1 MTDRDELTPRDELSD
16 AERRAFEALP
26 RERTPRAELEGRVV
40 SALRRRG
47 LLPIPLA
54 AETSRRRLAPWL
66 VGAVA
71 ASLALFAGGF
81 AAGQYFGTR
90 SGAAAAIS
98 GVQAHESAVQVA
110 AHAERAG
117 ALYVAALAALN
128 QVTDS
133 ADPATRARAR
143 QVALRALGSAASEVA
158 QLAPDDPL
166 AAAVLRGLD
175 DRSREQRPAPSTR
188 SVVWF

>member
-1 MTDRDELTPRDELSD
+1 MNDQDDLTPT
-16 AERRAFEALP
+16 ERRALDALP
-26 RERTPRAELEGRVV
+26 RERAPRSELEDRVV
-40 SALRRRG
+40 AALRRRG

-54 AETSRRRLAPWL
+54 VRPGGRHLVPW
-66 VGAVA
+66 VAGAVA

-90 SGAAAAIS
+90 SGAAAAIG
-98 GVQAHESAVQVA
+98 GVQASRSAVQVA

-117 ALYVAALAALN
+117 TLYVAALAALN
-128 QVTDS
+128 QVNAST
-133 ADPATRARAR
+133 DPATRAKAR
-143 QVALRALGSAASEVA
+143 QAAITALGAAASEVA

-166 AAAVLRGLD
+166 AAAVVRGLN
-175 DRSREQRPAPSTR
+175 DRTREQRPAPSTR

>member
-1 MTDRDELTPRDELSD
+1 MTDHDELTP
-16 AERRAFEALP
+16 AERRAFEQLP
-26 RERTPRAELEGRVV
+26 RERSPRATLEERVV
-40 SALRRRG
+40 GALRRRG

-54 AETSRRRLAPWL
+54 ATSPRRHALPWL

-81 AAGQYFGTR
+81 AAGQYVGAR
-90 SGAAAAIS
+90 NGAAAVIS
-98 GVQAHESAVQVA
+98 GVQAHASATQVA

-133 ADPATRARAR
+133 TDPAARARAR
-143 QVALRALGSAASEVA
+143 QVAVNALGAAATEVA
-158 QLAPDDPL
+158 ELAPDDPL

-175 DRSREQRPAPSTR
+175 DRTREQRPAPSTR

>member
-1 MTDRDELTPRDELSD
+1 MNDRDDLTP
-16 AERRAFEALP
+16 AERRAFEQLP
-26 RERTPRAELEGRVV
+26 RERAPRAALEERVV

-47 LLPIPLA
+47 LLPIPLGA
-54 AETSRRRLAPWL
+54 VASRRRPAPWL

-81 AAGQYFGTR
+81 AAGQYFGAR
-90 SGAAAAIS
+90 SGAAAALS
-98 GVQAHESAVQVA
+98 GVQASQGSAAQVA

-128 QVTDS
+128 QVSDS
-133 ADPATRARAR
+133 TNPAARAQAR
-143 QVALRALGSAASEVA
+143 EVAVNALGAAASEVA

-166 AAAVLRGLD
+166 AAAVLRGMN
-175 DRSREQRPAPSTR
+175 DRSRGEGPAPSTR

>member
-1 MTDRDELTPRDELSD
+1 MNDSDELTPV
-16 AERRAFEALP
+16 ERRALDALSRSRDP
-26 RERTPRAELEGRVV
+26 RPDLEDRVV
-40 SALRRRG
+40 HGLQRRG

-54 AETSRRRLAPWL
+54 LRPGRRHLVPWL
-66 VGAVA
+66 AAA

-81 AAGQYFGTR
+81 AAGEFFGTR
-90 SGAAAAIS
+90 SGAAAALS
-98 GVQAHESAVQVA
+98 GVEATRGSAAQVA

-133 ADPATRARAR
+133 TDPATRTQARRA
-143 QVALRALGSAASEVA
+143 AIAALGAAAQEVV
-158 QLAPDDPL
+158 LLVPDDPL
-166 AAAVLRGLD
+166 AAAVVRGLN
-175 DRSREQRPAPSTR
+175 DRNREQRPAPSTR

>member
-1 MTDRDELTPRDELSD
+1 MTDPNVLTP

-26 RERTPRAELEGRVV
+26 RERAPRAELEERIVA
-40 SALRRRG
+40 ALRRRG

-54 AETSRRRLAPWL
+54 AENPHRRLAPWL

-71 ASLALFAGGF
+71 ASLALFAAGF
-81 AAGQYFGTR
+81 ATGQYLGTR
-90 SGAAAAIS
+90 SGAAAVLS
-98 GVQAHESAVQVA
+98 GVQAHESATQVA

-128 QVTDS
+128 QVSDS
-133 ADPATRARAR
+133 TDPATRARAR
-143 QVALRALGSAASEVA
+143 LIAVNALGAAASEVA

-166 AAAVLRGLD
+166 AAAVLRGIQ
-175 DRSREQRPAPSTR
+175 DRSRQQGPAPSTR

>member
-1 MTDRDELTPRDELSD
+1 MNDRDDLGP
-16 AERRAFEALP
+16 AERRAFDALP
-26 RERTPRAELEGRVV
+26 RERAPRAELEGRVV
-40 SALRRRG
+40 AALRRRG

-54 AETSRRRLAPWL
+54 AAGPRRHLMPWL
-66 VGAVA
+66 AGAVA
-71 ASLALFAGGF
+71 ASLALFAAGF
-81 AAGQYFGTR
+81 ASGQYFGTR
-90 SGAAAAIS
+90 SGAAAALS
-98 GVQAHESAVQVA
+98 GVQAHASATEVA

-133 ADPATRARAR
+133 TDPATRAKVRRA
-143 QVALRALGSAASEVA
+143 AMSALGAAATEVV

>member
-1 MTDRDELTPRDELSD
+1 VNDSDELTPV
-16 AERRAFEALP
+16 ERRALDALP
-26 RERTPRAELEGRVV
+26 RERAPHAELEDRVV
-40 SALRRRG
+40 GALRRRG

-54 AETSRRRLAPWL
+54 LRPSRRHVLPWA

-71 ASLALFAGGF
+71 AALALFAGGF
-81 AAGQYFGTR
+81 AAGQFFGTR
-90 SGAAAAIS
+90 SGAAAALG
-98 GVQAHESAVQVA
+98 GVQASQRTAVEVA

-128 QVTDS
+128 QVNDSTD
-133 ADPATRARAR
+133 AKTRAKAR
-143 QVALRALGSAASEVA
+143 QAALAALGAAASEVA

-166 AAAVLRGLD
+166 AAAVVRGLN
-175 DRSREQRPAPSTR
+175 DRTREQRPAPSTR

>member
-1 MTDRDELTPRDELSD
+1 MTDHDDLTGE
-16 AERRAFEALP
+16 ERRALDALP
-26 RERTPRAELEGRVV
+26 RERAPRAELEDRVV
-40 SALRRRG
+40 AALRRRG
-47 LLPIPLA
+47 LLPIPL
-54 AETSRRRLAPWL
+54 EVRTGGRHLAPWL

-90 SGAAAAIS
+90 SGAAAAI
-98 GVQAHESAVQVA
+98 GGAQASRTASQVA

-128 QVTDS
+128 QVNDSTD
-133 ADPATRARAR
+133 AGTRAKAR
-143 QVALRALGSAASEVA
+143 QAAVAALGAAASEVA

-166 AAAVLRGLD
+166 AAAVVRGLN
-175 DRSREQRPAPSTR
+175 DRNREQRPAPSTR

>member
-1 MTDRDELTPRDELSD
+1 MTDRDELTRE
-16 AERRAFEALP
+16 ERSAFEALP
-26 RERTPRAELEGRVV
+26 RERAPDAALEERVV
-40 SALRRRG
+40 AALRRRG

-54 AETSRRRLAPWL
+54 AGAPRRRLLPWL

-81 AAGQYFGTR
+81 AAGQYFGAR
-90 SGAAAAIS
+90 SGAAAVLS
-98 GVQAHESAVQVA
+98 GVQASHASAAEIA

-128 QVTDS
+128 QVSDS
-133 ADPATRARAR
+133 GNAATRAKARA
-143 QVALRALGSAASEVA
+143 AAISALGAAASEVA
-158 QLAPDDPL
+158 QIAPDDPL
-166 AAAVLRGLD
+166 AAAVLRGLN
-175 DRSREQRPAPSTR
+175 DRTQEQRPAPSTR